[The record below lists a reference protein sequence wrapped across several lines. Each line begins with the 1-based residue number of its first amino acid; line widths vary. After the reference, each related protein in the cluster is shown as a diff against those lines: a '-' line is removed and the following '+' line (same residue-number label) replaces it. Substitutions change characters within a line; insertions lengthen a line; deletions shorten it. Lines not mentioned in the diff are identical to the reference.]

1 MSQVLKGIRVLDF
14 GRYVAGPLCATV
26 LADFGADVIRVERRG
41 GGEDRAIVPVTPEG
55 EGAIFLQLGR
65 NKRSLTL
72 DVRRPEAAAVMTR
85 LISSADVI
93 VVNAPTPALP
103 AMGLAYEAVR
113 ALRPDVIHCNVSAF
127 GPAGPWAGRG
137 GFDSIGQAM
146 SGAAYLSGHPGQPM
160 RQPITWVDH
169 AAGLYAAIG
178 VMMALFERQRTGR
191 GQQVQ
196 TSLVGAATSFAATY
210 LIEQSLTA
218 PDRTAIG
225 NRSFVNGPTDMF
237 ACSDGW
243 IVTQVVGDALFRR
256 WAQLMGEPQWS
267 QDPRF
272 GSDILRGENGAT
284 LSERMGRWCAE
295 RACEEAL
302 DQLAAAGVP
311 AGPVLSPRAALE
323 HPQIAA
329 MHLFE
334 DVAYPGLARPAPLA
348 KTPIDLAETPAA
360 ISRPPPAA
368 GAHTGEVLTELGF
381 TEAEIASLR
390 EAKAI

>member
-1 MSQVLKGIRVLDF
+1 MTEVLKGIRVLDF
-14 GRYVAGPLCATV
+14 GRYVAGPLCATI

-41 GGEDRAIVPVTPEG
+41 GGEDRAIVPVTPDG

-72 DVRRPEAAAVMTR
+72 DVRRPEAAEILKR
-85 LISSADVI
+85 LIASADVV
-93 VVNAPTPALP
+93 VVNLPTPALP
-103 AMGLAYEAVR
+103 AMGLDYPSVQ
-113 ALRPDVIHCNVSAF
+113 ALRPDVIHCNVSSF
-127 GPAGPWAGRG
+127 GPDGPWAGRG

-146 SGAAYLSGHPGQPM
+146 SGAAYLSGQPGQPM

-196 TSLVGAATSFAATY
+196 TSLLGAATSFAATY

-225 NRSFVNGPTDMF
+225 NRSFVNGPTDMY

-256 WAQLMGEPQWS
+256 WAQLMHEPEWTE
-267 QDPRF
+267 DPRF
-272 GSDILRGENGAT
+272 RTDILRGENGAV

-295 RACEEAL
+295 RSCEDAL
-302 DQLAAAGVP
+302 DQLAAVGVP

-329 MHLFE
+329 MRLFQ
-334 DVAYPGLARPAPLA
+334 DAAYPGLDRPVPLLR
-348 KTPIDLAETPAA
+348 TPVDLSGTPSA
-360 ISRPPPAA
+360 IRRSPPMV
-368 GAHTGEVLTELGF
+368 GAHNREILTELGYSEDEVTGF
-381 TEAEIASLR
+381 HDSAVT
-390 EAKAI
+390 